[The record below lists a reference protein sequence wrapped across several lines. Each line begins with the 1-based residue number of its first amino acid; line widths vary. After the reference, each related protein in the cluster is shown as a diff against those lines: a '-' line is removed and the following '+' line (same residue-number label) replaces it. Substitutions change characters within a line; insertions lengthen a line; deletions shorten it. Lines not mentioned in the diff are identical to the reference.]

1 MKEFL
6 IQRYRQDPLGPAIP
20 PTLVQIDDTGRVIRA
35 DRHTDTM
42 FGYEPAELIGK
53 PVQQILAS
61 RQDDPFAPANRHRL
75 NDGQKVLVT
84 FRHKEGFFFTARL
97 GLHTEMRDSDQAASA
112 AITLRDSIAMD
123 SSLLTLAEQ
132 SAGFGLWELDIAS
145 NEIGWTEGVYRL
157 LELQPGTE
165 LTPEQALFY
174 CQAGQNRVRALFRR
188 SIRTGKPFR
197 IDLSI
202 LTGKQNPQT
211 VTLAGGPI
219 GNSRE
224 PQRLGGVIV
233 NHSEAMRHD
242 DEKQRVQSILEAT
255 SNATEDLVLAVNTRL
270 DLLHFNKPWA
280 RQFYKVFGL
289 APSV

>member
-1 MKEFL
+1 
-6 IQRYRQDPLGPAIP
+6 
-20 PTLVQIDDTGRVIRA
+20 
-35 DRHTDTM
+35 M

-84 FRHKEGFFFTARL
+84 FRHKEEFFFTARL

-132 SAGFGLWELDIAS
+132 SAGFGLWELDIAR

-165 LTPEQALFY
+165 LAPEQALFY
-174 CQAGQNRVRALFRR
+174 C
-188 SIRTGKPFR
+188 P
-197 IDLSI
+197 
-202 LTGKQNPQT
+202 
-211 VTLAGGPI
+211 
-219 GNSRE
+219 
-224 PQRLGGVIV
+224 
-233 NHSEAMRHD
+233 
-242 DEKQRVQSILEAT
+242 
-255 SNATEDLVLAVNTRL
+255 
-270 DLLHFNKPWA
+270 
-280 RQFYKVFGL
+280 
-289 APSV
+289 